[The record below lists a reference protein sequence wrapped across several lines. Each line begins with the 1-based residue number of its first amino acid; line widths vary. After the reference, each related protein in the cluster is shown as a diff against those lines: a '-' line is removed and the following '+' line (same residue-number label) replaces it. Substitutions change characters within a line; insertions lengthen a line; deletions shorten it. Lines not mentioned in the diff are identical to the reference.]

1 MKTVVGLFSTTAEAQ
16 QVKQALVAQG
26 YSSSDISIHANDAYD
41 EEGEGTGYNE
51 STSSTM
57 AGSTAGTTEAG
68 TGIGHRI
75 SNFFSSLTGG
85 DEDAHNT
92 YAQGVNQGGA
102 LLSVKADDDQANSV
116 AALLRQHGAR
126 DIEGGTRNASYE
138 ETTDKY
144 RGTDVASTTGQ
155 TSIPV
160 VEEELVVGKREVD
173 LGGVRVYSHIVERP
187 VSADVSLHN
196 ESIDIGRRAVNRPAT
211 AADFQTGSMPIELR
225 ATGEE
230 AVVGKTARVVEEVT
244 IGKQGS
250 NRTETINDS
259 VRKTEVDVE
268 ELPSTATTG
277 TATTTGTTTKDRY

>member
-1 MKTVVGLFSTTAEAQ
+1 MKTVVGLFNTTAEAQ

-26 YSSSDISIHANDAYD
+26 YSSSDINVHANDAYD

-51 STSSTM
+51 ST
-57 AGSTAGTTEAG
+57 GSTLGANTTSPDVAEG
-68 TGIGHRI
+68 GVGIGHRI
-75 SNFFSSLTGG
+75 SSFFSSLTGG
-85 DEDAHNT
+85 DDDAHGY

-102 LLSVKADDDQANSV
+102 LLSIKADDDKANSV

-126 DIEGGTRNASYE
+126 DIEGGTRSASYE

-144 RGTDVASTTGQ
+144 RGTDTSSVAGQ
-155 TSIPV
+155 TAIPV

-196 ESIDIGRRAVNRPAT
+196 ESIDIGRRTVNRPAT

-244 IGKQGS
+244 VGKQGS
-250 NRTETINDS
+250 DRTETINDS

-268 ELPSTATTG
+268 ELPG
-277 TATTTGTTTKDRY
+277 TATTTGTTATKNRY

>member
-26 YSSSDISIHANDAYD
+26 YSSSDINIHANDAYD
-41 EEGEGTGYNE
+41 EEGEGTGYD
-51 STSSTM
+51 
-57 AGSTAGTTEAG
+57 STANAGATRGTDSYETG
-68 TGIGHRI
+68 NGIGHRI

-85 DEDAHNT
+85 DEDAHNS
-92 YAQGVNQGGA
+92 YAAGVNTGGA

-138 ETTDKY
+138 ETTDKT
-144 RGTDVASTTGQ
+144 RGTATTNTTGQ
-155 TSIPV
+155 TSIPI

-173 LGGVRVYSHIVERP
+173 MGGVRVYSHIVERP

-196 ESIDIGRRAVNRPAT
+196 ERIDVQRRAVNRPAT
-211 AADFQTGSMPIELR
+211 AADFQTGSQPIELR

-230 AVVGKTARVVEEVT
+230 AVVGKTARVVEEVSV
-244 IGKQGS
+244 GRQGS
-250 NRTETINDS
+250 DRTETINDS

-268 ELPSTATTG
+268 ELPGAATKGGTG
-277 TATTTGTTTKDRY
+277 YADTTSKNRY